1 MGAEVF
7 AAAAEERAEAEEVT
21 RLEHIGG
28 HVLGLWGQV
37 VGAAPS
43 GLEQVNTIRG
53 ALEDG
58 LVSTAVTHLQLSG
71 DLFDLSVPH
80 LLEQVEAAH
89 EAELVGHPDQRTCR
103 WRLCWCHFLAKRPG
117 SWVQRPGCSS
127 REAP

>member
-28 HVLGLWGQV
+28 HVFALWGQV
-37 VGAAPS
+37 VEAHPS

-71 DLFDLSVPH
+71 DLFDLGVPICSNR
-80 LLEQVEAAH
+80 LTRRMKPGLSFIPISPPV
-89 EAELVGHPDQRTCR
+89 VGALR
-103 WRLCWCHFLAKRPG
+103 
-117 SWVQRPGCSS
+117 GCLSL
-127 REAP
+127 PH

>member
-7 AAAAEERAEAEEVT
+7 AAAPEERAQAEEVS

-28 HVLGLWGQV
+28 HVFALWGQV
-37 VGAAPS
+37 VETHPS

-71 DLFDLSVPH
+71 DLFDLGVPH

-103 WRLCWCHFLAKRPG
+103 WRLCWLHVLAKRPG
-117 SWVQRPGCSS
+117 SEVHEP
-127 REAP
+127 